1 MTFIF
6 WHRFGFGKCFGAS
19 FWSNH
24 WVGCHQLLCKI
35 HFSLH
40 ITIQLRNDFLLLC
53 RLRDDA
59 SKQRSFDFLSA
70 HEAPIYQAFY
80 LSNLL
85 QMPND
90 HQMVNV
96 EFLGNFLCSCKRISF
111 SYCSFV
117 NFWSPSALLLT
128 FKALFYLLKHIE
140 PPLHCMF
147 VGNSWAKCIVDD
159 ASCLCCFMTHFELKL
174 ENLSNLPFV

>member
-1 MTFIF
+1 MTFLF
-6 WHRFGFGKCFGAS
+6 FGCSFGFGKCFGAS

-24 WVGCHQLLCKI
+24 WAGCHQLLYKI
-35 HFSLH
+35 HLSLR
-40 ITIQLRNDFLLLC
+40 ITIQLLC
-53 RLRDDA
+53 RLREDNT
-59 SKQRSFDFLSA
+59 SKQRFFDFLSA

-80 LSNLL
+80 LSSLL

-96 EFLGNFLCSCKRISF
+96 EFLGNFLGSCKRISF
-111 SYCSFV
+111 RYCSFV
-117 NFWSPSALLLT
+117 NFWSPATMLLI
-128 FKALFYLLKHIE
+128 FKALFYLLRLIE

-147 VGNSWAKCIVDD
+147 VGNSWAKCVVDD
-159 ASCLCCFMTHFELKL
+159 ASSLCSFMTHFELKL